1 MLAPFPLARRSRP
14 LTPSAR
20 CARPAGAR
28 GWTRGERCHG
38 ARGATAVRL
47 GAAALGYFGCLFSFR
62 EVRKTVSHVPHT
74 HLEVLHIWFLLQHG
88 VQTGSDFLSR
98 DYRTPH

>member
-28 GWTRGERCHG
+28 GWTRGC
-38 ARGATAVRL
+38 ATAVRL

-62 EVRKTVSHVPHT
+62 EVCKTVSHMPHT
-74 HLEVLHIWFLLQHG
+74 YLKVLHIWFLLQHG

-98 DYRTPH
+98 DCRIPY

>member
-28 GWTRGERCHG
+28 GWTRGD
-38 ARGATAVRL
+38 GATAVRL
-47 GAAALGYFGCLFSFR
+47 GAAALGYFGCLFSFP
-62 EVRKTVSHVPHT
+62 EVRKTVSHVSHT
-74 HLEVLHIWFLLQHG
+74 YLEVLRIWFLLQHG

-98 DYRTPH
+98 DCRIPY